1 MPIKPEHLDELLAA
15 TSSRK
20 TCLNVLFWSSDR
32 AAFCAYPVSPG
43 QWGPLHF
50 HPGLARHLATRLRD
64 RLDDS
69 REAIGS
75 VTPKCYASA
84 G

>member
-32 AAFCAYPVSPG
+32 AALRISSLTRAMGATALSPRL
-43 QWGPLHF
+43 GPPF
-50 HPGLARHLATRLRD
+50 SDPATRSSGR
-64 RLDDS
+64 
-69 REAIGS
+69 
-75 VTPKCYASA
+75 
-84 G
+84 